1 MTLGIAAVFGL
12 AAAGSPNFVAVCVFD
27 ALWSVGVGG

>member
-12 AAAGSPNFVAVCVFD
+12 AAAGSPTFAAGCVFD